1 MASCMANL
9 ADVLLA
15 RGGAAEARTMLEA
28 ALRLLEGQFGA
39 EHVQSAQVL
48 IQLAKAHGACGN
60 YKGMKPLLER
70 ALRIQEKA
78 FGPDHLNLVSTYRN
92 LGGVL
97 QQLGEGGRARALV
110 ERAYKIQEKQLG
122 KHSDGGSAWM
132 IAFTMLN
139 NLAAAHEMLG
149 DRKET
154 LSLIS
159 QALEINRAYF
169 GENHPNV
176 AINIKNLAGQFGYQG
191 NVGKMM
197 ELHMSALRIFQRLL
211 GHGHPTSWDCVADI
225 AIDKLILRSNLE
237 AVTLF
242 SQAITAFSNIG
253 LLSNI
258 IILFFCQCIAEEQ
271 AKSQLQGQAATR
283 KGTAAS
289 RLRQSFE
296 RTKHLKESMI
306 ADNCNLNVVEMTTIL
321 MNLAEMCQAC
331 GRADLQE
338 SFTAAAEYLVSV
350 LEGITHKLA
359 LKATANIENGE
370 GRNEKADEVK
380 DARTTSS
387 NRKAAITAAD
397 LGPLSRQIQRSKLVI
412 EQWKSKQ
419 KTSIAA
425 GSDETQQQ
433 QQGLQHSV
441 KERKQS
447 LAVFP
452 SRELALVSIG
462 ALGAGAFVA
471 LAAGI
476 WYLLGGGS
484 SAQQRG
490 HRPQ

>member
-1 MASCMANL
+1 M
-9 ADVLLA
+9 
-15 RGGAAEARTMLEA
+15 
-28 ALRLLEGQFGA
+28 
-39 EHVQSAQVL
+39 
-48 IQLAKAHGACGN
+48 
-60 YKGMKPLLER
+60 
-70 ALRIQEKA
+70 
-78 FGPDHLNLVSTYRN
+78 
-92 LGGVL
+92 
-97 QQLGEGGRARALV
+97 
-110 ERAYKIQEKQLG
+110 
-122 KHSDGGSAWM
+122 
-132 IAFTMLN
+132 
-139 NLAAAHEMLG
+139 
-149 DRKET
+149 
-154 LSLIS
+154 
-159 QALEINRAYF
+159 
-169 GENHPNV
+169 
-176 AINIKNLAGQFGYQG
+176 
-191 NVGKMM
+191 
-197 ELHMSALRIFQRLL
+197 
-211 GHGHPTSWDCVADI
+211 
-225 AIDKLILRSNLE
+225 
-237 AVTLF
+237 
-242 SQAITAFSNIG
+242 
-253 LLSNI
+253 
-258 IILFFCQCIAEEQ
+258 
-271 AKSQLQGQAATR
+271 
-283 KGTAAS
+283 
-289 RLRQSFE
+289 
-296 RTKHLKESMI
+296 
-306 ADNCNLNVVEMTTIL
+306 
-321 MNLAEMCQAC
+321 
-331 GRADLQE
+331 
-338 SFTAAAEYLVSV
+338 SV